1 MANALKYAV
10 NYGQALSQM
19 FPYKLYFGALYAT
32 PNNGRFRWTGAKTIE
47 IPSIATTGRTN
58 ASRDSIGTAQRNFD
72 NDWEQKTLTNQRKW
86 STLVH
91 PKDIDQTN
99 MVATI
104 ANITRVFN
112 EEKKFPEMDA
122 YTISKIY
129 YDWTQ
134 QSMTPDSVAPTA
146 DNVLA
151 KFDSM
156 MLAMDNAR
164 VPREGRIL
172 YCTFEVKNMLKNA
185 AGISRS
191 WSVQSSV
198 NGIQR
203 EVESLDNVAVIPVPA
218 ELMKTAYDF
227 TEGWEPAQNASQI
240 NMALVHPL
248 AVITPVS
255 YTFADLDEPTA
266 LSEGKYYYYEE
277 SFEDAFIL
285 NKKKDALQFNVTA
298 PTPSV

>member
-10 NYGQALSQM
+10 NYQRALSQM
-19 FPYKLYFGALYAT
+19 YPYKLYFGALYNT
-32 PNNGRFRWTGAKTIE
+32 PNNGRFRWTGSKTIE

-58 ASRDSIGTAQRNFD
+58 ASRDSIGTAQRNYD
-72 NDWEQKTLTNQRKW
+72 NDWEQKVLTNQRKW

-91 PKDIDQTN
+91 PKDINQTN
-99 MVATI
+99 YVASI

-112 EEKKFPEMDA
+112 EEQKFPEMDA
-122 YTISKIY
+122 YTISKLY

-134 QSMTPDSVAPTA
+134 QSMSPDTTELTA
-146 DNVLA
+146 STVLPR
-151 KFDSM
+151 FDAM

-164 VPREGRIL
+164 VPRAGRIL
-172 YCTFEVKNMLKNA
+172 YVTNEIKALLKSVSQLTRN
-185 AGISRS
+185 
-191 WSVQSSV
+191 WSVQSGYA
-198 NGIQR
+198 GINR
-203 EVESLDNVAVIPVPA
+203 EVETLDGIPVIPVPA
-218 ELMKTAYDF
+218 ELMKSAYVF
-227 TEGWEPAQNASQI
+227 TEGWTPAVGASQI
-240 NMALVHPL
+240 NMFLVHPD

-285 NKKKDALQFNVTA
+285 NKKKNALQFNVTLGN
-298 PTPSV
+298 

>member
-164 VPREGRIL
+164 VPRDGRIL

>member
-10 NYGQALSQM
+10 NYQKALSQM
-19 FPYKLYFGALYAT
+19 YPYKLYFGALYNT
-32 PNNGRFRWTGAKTIE
+32 PNNGRYRWTGAKTIE

-58 ASRDSIGTAQRNFD
+58 ASRDSIGTAQRNYD
-72 NDWEQKTLTNQRKW
+72 NDWEQKVLTNQRKW

-99 MVATI
+99 YVASI

-112 EEKKFPEMDA
+112 EEQKFPEMDA
-122 YTISKIY
+122 YTISKLY

-134 QSMTPDSVAPTA
+134 QSMSPDTTVLSASSVLG
-146 DNVLA
+146 V
-151 KFDSM
+151 FDTM
-156 MLAMDNAR
+156 MLNMDNAR
-164 VPREGRIL
+164 VPRAGRIL
-172 YCTFEVKNMLKNA
+172 YVTNEVKALLKSVSQIN
-185 AGISRS
+185 RD
-191 WSVQSSV
+191 WSVQSGYA
-198 NGIQR
+198 GINR
-203 EVESLDNVAVIPVPA
+203 EVEALDGIPVIPVPA
-218 ELMKTAYDF
+218 ELMKTAYNF
-227 TEGWEPAQNASQI
+227 TEGWTPAVGAGQI
-240 NMALVHPL
+240 NMFLVHTD

-285 NKKKDALQFNVTA
+285 NKKKNALQFNVTLGN
-298 PTPSV
+298 